1 MADLTYTN
9 VLGTAQQND
18 IKRQEYWDNRILGMI
33 KLESENFV
41 FSRIG
46 RPVEIPKNQ
55 GTTKFSM
62 RRYNSLPY
70 RGTDEKLS
78 EGNPNTPLQVEAQRV
93 DVEVDQFGAWIE
105 VTDRV
110 KDIHMDDIKRIYQPE
125 LARHAAEVR
134 ERNTISKFT
143 DASTYYVG
151 GVATAA
157 NQLTDANVLTMSEL
171 RKVALFM
178 KIHNRQGHPAFGG
191 KPVTI
196 LHSAVMNDLLDDE
209 DLKDRILLP
218 GTENVPI
225 KIGTLA
231 SYQFYGMYVTETLI
245 AETQSVT
252 VGDNTFTVYT
262 SYMLGKDP
270 FVIASLGG
278 GSVEWHMTGYNAEK
292 TDPLAQRATFGY
304 KMWTG
309 AAIVDPLAITKIFS
323 RSNYDVSGLVTI
335 NANDGV
341 DVNGETA
348 TQVVPEPEEE

>member
-9 VLGTAQQND
+9 VLATAQQND

-70 RGTDEKLS
+70 RGTDELLT

-93 DVEVDQFGAWIE
+93 DVEIDQFGAWIE
-105 VTDRV
+105 VTDNV
-110 KDIHMDDIKRIYQPE
+110 KDIHMDDVKRIYQPE

-143 DASTYYVG
+143 DASTYFVG
-151 GVATAA
+151 GVATAGA
-157 NQLTDANVLTMSEL
+157 QLTDADILTMKDL

-178 KIHNRQGHPAFGG
+178 KVHNRQGHPAFGG

-196 LHSAVMNDLLDDE
+196 VHSAVMNDLLDDE
-209 DLKDRILLP
+209 DLKERILLP

-231 SYQFYGMYVTETLI
+231 SYQFYGMYVSETLI
-245 AETQSVT
+245 AETSTVT
-252 VGDNTFTVYT
+252 PQTGDPFTVYT

-278 GSVEWHMTGYNAEK
+278 GSVEWHMTGYAAEK
-292 TDPLAQRATFGY
+292 TDPLGQRATFGY

-309 AAIVDPLAITKIFS
+309 AAIVDPIAITKIYS

-341 DVNGETA
+341 DVFGDTA
-348 TQVVPEPEEE
+348 SQVEPEAE